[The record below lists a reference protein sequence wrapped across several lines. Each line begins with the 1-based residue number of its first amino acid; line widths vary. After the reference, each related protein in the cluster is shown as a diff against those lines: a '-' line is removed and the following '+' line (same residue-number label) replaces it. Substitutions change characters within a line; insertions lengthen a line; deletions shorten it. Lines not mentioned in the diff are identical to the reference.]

1 MKIITHQDIKKCKI
15 NRKEG
20 TYIVVNAEGNTMP
33 EPRKTEF
40 SLFSARSGNVTS
52 ANMVV
57 SGNMFFV
64 PSIRRSFC
72 TTVTGSTCL

>member
-1 MKIITHQDIKKCKI
+1 MTIITHQDIK
-15 NRKEG
+15 NARLTERKVP
-20 TYIVVNAEGNTMP
+20 YIVVTAEGNTMP

-40 SLFSARSGNVTS
+40 ILFIARSGNVTS
-52 ANMVV
+52 ANMVI